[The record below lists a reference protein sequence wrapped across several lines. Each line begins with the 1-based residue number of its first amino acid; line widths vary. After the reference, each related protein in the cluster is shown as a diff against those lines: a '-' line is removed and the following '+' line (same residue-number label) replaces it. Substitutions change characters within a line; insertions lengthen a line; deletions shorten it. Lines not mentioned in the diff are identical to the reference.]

1 MNSTEAPLSDRC
13 KPISLPPRVIQRLAA
28 AYGVATTSFDT
39 AMMQIP
45 NGRKALIAFTWMDR
59 IFKLIGDV
67 QPNKA
72 EIHLET
78 MRIIHRIMC
87 ISYVTRIF
95 STAGPLQ

>member
-1 MNSTEAPLSDRC
+1 MNSTEAPLSDKS
-13 KPISLPPRVIQRLAA
+13 KPVSLPPRVIQRLAD
-28 AYGVATTSFDT
+28 AYGVEATFFDM

-45 NGRKALIAFTWMDR
+45 NGHKALTAFTWMDR

-78 MRIIHRIMC
+78 MRI
-87 ISYVTRIF
+87 
-95 STAGPLQ
+95 

>member
-1 MNSTEAPLSDRC
+1 M
-13 KPISLPPRVIQRLAA
+13 
-28 AYGVATTSFDT
+28 

-78 MRIIHRIMC
+78 MRIIYRTMS
-87 ISYVTRIF
+87 ISYVTHIF
-95 STAGPLQ
+95 STTGPLHRVQRIL